1 MINYLN
7 IKLQKGKARLKRTKD
22 SKVNQSF
29 QIKNIFT
36 SSKIKELFKEK
47 NNISLENMFKHKI
60 NKIKTKQ
67 KSPTSSNQMTYS
79 TLFLNKQN
87 SNKNM
92 LDISMKKNKMMN
104 KCNNKFN
111 FSLNDSS
118 NILSPRLIDKNNT
131 SLNKEKEFCRV
142 YLKKNPSSQLFVAIK
157 TNLSHKPRL
166 STSLNKKKKNTSSS
180 IIKNSVRGKSNS
192 KSKEKKKDNITMT
205 CQTLVN
211 KKHINSKSSG
221 IILSGECPVSK
232 ISLSNLQ
239 FKGKYYKM
247 TKTSCPTQK
256 NSRKNSNKKSH
267 SNQNKK
273 GIVYSNKLLKAYEIK
288 SLMKKYTKNSVTALT
303 KPNSKSKKIMNTS
316 KCANSNQL
324 RRISN
329 ISALKAMVSG
339 NLNIAKYSKNAAS
352 KNKINSNVWKNNN
365 STKNTSLSNKSIKK
379 KEENERDYLK
389 AKMENKK
396 KDSLTTVQ
404 SKNNS
409 KLTNRMED
417 KSVVLSINLDNKQK
431 KNLNKKYP
439 ATACHSPKRVND
451 IHSQIDSNLNN
462 ILLENLKNDNYLS
475 HTSNKPGFTK
485 INLDQI
491 NLEKLNKKKGEPDE
505 INTESISID
514 KMLIEE
520 NIKEPEPNEY
530 INTITSLNST
540 MKEASYY
547 RMEKEKVSNYIK
559 QCNHFNYIFRFLFKW
574 SISPFKDRILFIWKN
589 DW

>member
-1 MINYLN
+1 MIIAEKILINYLN
-7 IKLQKGKARLKRTKD
+7 IKLQKGKAKRRKD
-22 SKVNQSF
+22 SNVNKSF

-79 TLFLNKQN
+79 TLFLNKQT
-87 SNKNM
+87 SNNNM
-92 LDISMKKNKMMN
+92 LDISMKKNKIMN

-118 NILSPRLIDKNNT
+118 NILSPRLNDKNNT

-142 YLKKNPSSQLFVAIK
+142 YLKKNPSSQLFVALK
-157 TNLSHKPRL
+157 TNLSHKPTL

-180 IIKNSVRGKSNS
+180 IIKSSVRGSSNS
-192 KSKEKKKDNITMT
+192 KSKEKIKDNITKI

-221 IILSGECPVSK
+221 IILSGECPISK

-247 TKTSCPTQK
+247 TKTSAPTQK

-288 SLMKKYTKNSVTALT
+288 SFIKKYTKSSVTAFT
-303 KPNSKSKKIMNTS
+303 KANSKSKKIMNTS
-316 KCANSNQL
+316 KCANSNHL

-329 ISALKAMVSG
+329 ISALKAMVNG

-352 KNKINSNVWKNNN
+352 KNKMNSNVWKNNN

-389 AKMENKK
+389 AKIENKK
-396 KDSLTTVQ
+396 KDYLTTVQ
-404 SKNNS
+404 SKNNA
-409 KLTNRMED
+409 KQTNRIED
-417 KSVVLSINLDNKQK
+417 KSVVLSVALDNKQK

-439 ATACHSPKRVND
+439 VTACHSPKKVND
-451 IHSQIDSNLNN
+451 IHFQIAPNLNN
-462 ILLENLKNDNYLS
+462 ILLDNLKNDNYLS
-475 HTSNKPGFTK
+475 HTSSKPSFTK
-485 INLDQI
+485 INLDKI
-491 NLEKLNKKKGEPDE
+491 NLEKLNKKIGEPEE

-514 KMLIEE
+514 KLLIEE
-520 NIKEPEPNEY
+520 NPKESDQNEY
-530 INTITSLNST
+530 INTITSINST

-559 QCNHFNYIFRFLFKW
+559 QCNN
-574 SISPFKDRILFIWKN
+574 N
-589 DW
+589 